1 MRPESSTTTVVYRV
15 SQRDLIS
22 WLDDQPA
29 GSAYGALRQADGAK
43 LTGAKV
49 VKVKTDPTDPP
60 ERELEIRF
68 TVENKR

>member
-22 WLDDQPA
+22 WFDDQPA
-29 GSAYGALRQADGAK
+29 GSAYGALRQANGAK

-49 VKVKTDPTDPP
+49 VKVKTTDPP